1 MKLVFTV
8 VDQMAPNTPFTLAPM
23 LKREKLD
30 ATGNNYADWVR
41 TLRIVL
47 RNAKK
52 DYVLDQPLG
61 DSPTPGMAQDIM
73 NVFVSRKDDFSV
85 VKMLML
91 SCMDPVLQK
100 RYERFSTFEIIEA
113 LDILYHKPD
122 SAKVHE
128 MTKAMK
134 ECKINKKSLVDE
146 QDVRLANYY
155 DSIAQVGF
163 NFPKTP
169 GNDLILTSTL

>member
-1 MKLVFTV
+1 M
-8 VDQMAPNTPFTLAPM
+8 
-23 LKREKLD
+23 
-30 ATGNNYADWVR
+30 
-41 TLRIVL
+41 
-47 RNAKK
+47 
-52 DYVLDQPLG
+52 LDQPLG

-85 VKMLML
+85 VKKLML

-113 LDILYHKPD
+113 LDILYHKQD

-134 ECKINKKSLVDE
+134 ECNINKKSLVDE

-155 DSIAQVGF
+155 DSIAESW
-163 NFPKTP
+163 
-169 GNDLILTSTL
+169 I